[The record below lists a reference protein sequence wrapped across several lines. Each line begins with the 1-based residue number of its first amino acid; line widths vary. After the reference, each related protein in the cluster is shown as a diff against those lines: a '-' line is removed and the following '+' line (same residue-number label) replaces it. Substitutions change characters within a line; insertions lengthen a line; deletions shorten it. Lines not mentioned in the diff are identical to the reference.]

1 MSEMHLEMWSIV
13 DEPEQVFEAM
23 FSATKWSRDARK
35 FAAVSK

>member
-1 MSEMHLEMWSIV
+1 MSELHLEMWSIV

-23 FSATKWSRDARK
+23 LGATKWSRDARK